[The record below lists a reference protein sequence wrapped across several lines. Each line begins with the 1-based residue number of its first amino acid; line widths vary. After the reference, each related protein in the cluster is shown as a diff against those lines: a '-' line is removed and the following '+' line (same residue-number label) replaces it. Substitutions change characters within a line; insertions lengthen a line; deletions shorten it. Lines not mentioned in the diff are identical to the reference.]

1 MLRKI
6 ISAVLLVIFMLS
18 TVVVSAEIPRELNSL
33 DKTVAVEKMIYGA
46 EQTGALLDRVKKLET
61 DIYGMETE
69 DALLVKIDKVYD
81 YVYGASVAEP
91 SLLLKLN
98 AAEWSVTHAVSSGP
112 ALQRLDN
119 LERSIYGA
127 NEQGGINERLAKL
140 LNMTYT
146 SGQLNTVTTTVNKD
160 SLIKIQMVSELNSK
174 SSRVG
179 DEVVFQAAED
189 VYLGGVLIVAKGAL
203 GSGKVTKV
211 ERSKNFGRD
220 AKLEMSFDSITAID
234 GSLLHTYVGEKAK
247 AETQSL
253 ATAAGASVAGMVI
266 LGPIG
271 VVGGAF
277 VKGKDI
283 TIKPGAVMY
292 VQTQEDAGVT
302 GISAQ

>member
-6 ISAVLLVIFMLS
+6 LSAMLVVVFMLS

-33 DKTVAVEKMIYGA
+33 DRTIAVEKMIYGA

-69 DALLVKIDKVYD
+69 DALLVKIDKLYD

-98 AAEWSVTHAVSSGP
+98 AAEWSVSHAVTSGP

-119 LERSIYGA
+119 LERSIYGT

-160 SLIKIQMVSELNSK
+160 SLIKIEMVSELNSK

-179 DEVVFQAAED
+179 DEVVFQVAED
-189 VYLGGVLIVAKGAL
+189 VYFGGVLIVAKGAL
-203 GSGKVTKV
+203 GTGKVTKV
-211 ERSKNFGRD
+211 ERSRNFGRD
-220 AKLEMSFDSITAID
+220 AELEMSFDSITAID
-234 GSLLHTYVGEKAK
+234 GSLLPTYVGEKAK

-253 ATAAGASVAGMVI
+253 AKAAGASVAGMVI

-277 VKGKDI
+277 IKGKDI
-283 TIKPGAVMY
+283 TIKPGALMY
-292 VQTQEDAGVT
+292 VQTREDAGVT